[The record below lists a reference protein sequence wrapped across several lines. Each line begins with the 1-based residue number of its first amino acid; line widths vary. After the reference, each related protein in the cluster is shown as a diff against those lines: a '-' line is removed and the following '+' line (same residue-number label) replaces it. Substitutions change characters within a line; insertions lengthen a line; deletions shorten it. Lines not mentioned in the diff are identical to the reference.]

1 MSAIEPGQ
9 VWRDKITGR
18 TIWVQSAAGEHDG
31 LWMVSEA
38 DTVAGRDTSVVEVLT
53 EERILGEYELD
64 EAGAAVDA
72 GGEQVGPSEVEG
84 PNSA

>member
-1 MSAIEPGQ
+1 VIESGQ
-9 VWRDKITGR
+9 RWRDKITGR
-18 TIWVQSAAGEHDG
+18 TIRVQTADGEHDG
-31 LWMVSEA
+31 LWTVTEA
-38 DTVAGRDTSVVEVLT
+38 DTVAGQDATVMEVLT
-53 EERILGEYELD
+53 EERILGEYVLD